1 MSEELKPEVLE
12 TVNETLDVA
21 QEESKETVEETV
33 EVVEEVAEAAEEPV
47 AEEVHEAVE
56 EAKEEVA
63 DVVEEVKEEVKE
75 AVEEVKETVVN
86 YGEKTLAELS
96 GLFQELTESAD
107 RMKRSKE
114 AEAIKSAFY
123 KLLSREKA
131 EAGEDATVDEPDADT
146 VEEIAATEP
155 LTSAPVSPFA
165 AIEAG
170 FKSLYNSYKKERAE
184 YNRQLDAEREENLV
198 KKQAVIED
206 LKTLIDEQGDMK
218 DSFPKFREIQNRW
231 REVGPVPQQNF
242 RDVNDTYQL
251 YVEKFYDL
259 VQINRELRDL
269 DFRKNL
275 EAKTEFCEQ
284 AEALAESEDVVGA
297 FKELQKLH
305 EQWKEYGPVAKEF
318 RDSIWERFRAA
329 TAVINKKYQAHFEGL
344 KEQHAAN
351 LEAKSALCEKVEA
364 IAAQEITSSNQW
376 NALSKE
382 IEAIQAEWRKIGFA
396 TRKDNQKV
404 YDRFRAACDQF
415 FTRKREYYNEFKDSM
430 NDNMAKKLAI
440 IEQAEALKDST
451 DWKKTSDALI
461 ELQRQ
466 WKEIGAVPRKK
477 SEQLWKRF
485 RAACDAFFNERDKQS
500 KPENDFYGNLKAKRA
515 LIEEIEAYVPADAE
529 ADAEAAHGFAER
541 WSAIGFVPF
550 KEKEAVGAAY
560 KAAMQAK
567 FPDWGRGGRREGGR
581 GPVRE
586 PRRGQPLTEK
596 DKLTQKYNQLQQ
608 DIQTYENNIGF
619 FGLSK
624 GAEQLKAQM
633 QQRIDAAKE
642 DLKKLEAEIRELV
655 AKEAEENND

>member
-21 QEESKETVEETV
+21 QEASQETVEETV
-33 EVVEEVAEAAEEPV
+33 EEVVEEVKEATK
-47 AEEVHEAVE
+47 EEVKE
-56 EAKEEVA
+56 EAKE
-63 DVVEEVKEEVKE
+63 VVEEVKEEVKE
-75 AVEEVKETVVN
+75 VVEEAKEAVVN
-86 YGEKTLAELS
+86 FNEKTLAELS

-123 KLLSREKA
+123 KRLSREKA

-170 FKSLYNSYKKERAE
+170 FKSLYNTYKKERAE
-184 YNRQLDAEREENLV
+184 YNRQLDAEREGNLV
-198 KKQAVIED
+198 KKQAIIED
-206 LKTLIDEQGDMK
+206 LKALVDEQGDMK
-218 DSFPKFREIQNRW
+218 DAFPKFREIQNRW
-231 REVGPVPQQNF
+231 RETGPVPQQNF

-305 EQWKEYGPVAKEF
+305 EQWKEFGPVAKEF

-351 LEAKSALCEKVEA
+351 LEAKTALCEKVEA

-382 IEAIQAEWRKIGFA
+382 IEGIQAEWRKIGFA

-415 FTRKREYYNEFKDSM
+415 FSRKREYYNEFKDSM

-440 IEQAEALKDST
+440 IEQAEALKGST

-485 RAACDAFFNERDKQS
+485 RAACDAFFNERDKQG

-529 ADAEAAHGFAER
+529 ADAEAARGFAER

-567 FPDWGRGGRREGGR
+567 FPEWGRGGRREGGR

-586 PRRGQPLTEK
+586 PRRNRPLTEK
-596 DKLTQKYNQLQQ
+596 DKLTLKYNQLQQ

>member
-21 QEESKETVEETV
+21 QEASQETVEETV
-33 EVVEEVAEAAEEPV
+33 EEV
-47 AEEVHEAVE
+47 VE

-63 DVVEEVKEEVKE
+63 EEAEEKSVVEEVKEEVKE
-75 AVEEVKETVVN
+75 VVEEAKEAVVN
-86 YGEKTLAELS
+86 FGEKTLAELS

-123 KLLSREKA
+123 KRLSREKA

-146 VEEIAATEP
+146 VEEIAPTAP
-155 LTSAPVSPFA
+155 LESAPVSPFA

-170 FKSLYNSYKKERAE
+170 FKSLYNTYKKERAE
-184 YNRQLDAEREENLV
+184 YNRQLDAEREANLV
-198 KKQAVIED
+198 KKQAIIDD
-206 LKTLIDEQGDMK
+206 LKALVEEQGDMK

-231 REVGPVPQQNF
+231 RETGPVPQQNF

-351 LEAKSALCEKVEA
+351 LEAKTALCEKVEA
-364 IAAQEITSSNQW
+364 IAEQEIASSNQW

-404 YDRFRAACDQF
+404 YDRFRAACDKF
-415 FTRKREYYNEFKDSM
+415 FSRKREYYNEFKDNM

-485 RAACDAFFNERDKQS
+485 RAACDAFFNERDKQG

-529 ADAEAAHGFAER
+529 ADAEAARGFAER

-567 FPDWGRGGRREGGR
+567 FPEWGRGGRREGGR

-586 PRRGQPLTEK
+586 PRSNRPLTEK
-596 DKLTQKYNQLQQ
+596 DKLTLKYNQLQQ

>member
-21 QEESKETVEETV
+21 QEASQETVEETV
-33 EVVEEVAEAAEEPV
+33 EEVVEEVVE
-47 AEEVHEAVE
+47 EAVE

-63 DVVEEVKEEVKE
+63 EEAEEKSVVEEVKEEVKE
-75 AVEEVKETVVN
+75 AVEEAKEAVVN
-86 YGEKTLAELS
+86 FGEKTLAELS

-123 KLLSREKA
+123 KRLSREKA

-170 FKSLYNSYKKERAE
+170 FKSLYNTYKKERAE
-184 YNRQLDAEREENLV
+184 YNRQLDAEREANLV
-198 KKQAVIED
+198 KKQAIIED
-206 LKTLIDEQGDMK
+206 LKALVDEQGDMK
-218 DSFPKFREIQNRW
+218 DAFPKFREIQNRW
-231 REVGPVPQQNF
+231 RETGPVPQQNF

-284 AEALAESEDVVGA
+284 AEALAGSEDVVGA

-351 LEAKSALCEKVEA
+351 LEAKTALCEKVEA

-382 IEAIQAEWRKIGFA
+382 IEGIQAEWRKIGFA

-415 FTRKREYYNEFKDSM
+415 FSRKREYYNEFKDSM

-440 IEQAEALKDST
+440 IEQAEALKGST

-485 RAACDAFFNERDKQS
+485 RAACDAFFNERDKQG

-529 ADAEAAHGFAER
+529 ADAEAARGFAER

-567 FPDWGRGGRREGGR
+567 FPEWGRGGRRDGGR

-586 PRRGQPLTEK
+586 PRGNRPLTEK
-596 DKLTQKYNQLQQ
+596 DKLTLKYNQLQQ

-642 DLKKLEAEIRELV
+642 DLRKLEAEIRELV

>member
-1 MSEELKPEVLE
+1 M
-12 TVNETLDVA
+12 
-21 QEESKETVEETV
+21 
-33 EVVEEVAEAAEEPV
+33 
-47 AEEVHEAVE
+47 
-56 EAKEEVA
+56 
-63 DVVEEVKEEVKE
+63 EEVKEEVKE
-75 AVEEVKETVVN
+75 EEKEAVEEAKEAVVN
-86 YGEKTLAELS
+86 FGEKTLAELS

-123 KLLSREKA
+123 KRLSREKA

-170 FKSLYNSYKKERAE
+170 FKSLYNTYKKERAE
-184 YNRQLDAEREENLV
+184 YNRQLDAEREGNLV
-198 KKQAVIED
+198 KKQAIIED
-206 LKTLIDEQGDMK
+206 LKALVDEQGDMK
-218 DSFPKFREIQNRW
+218 DAFPKFREIQNRW
-231 REVGPVPQQNF
+231 RETGPVPQQNF

-351 LEAKSALCEKVEA
+351 LEAKTALCEKVEA

-382 IEAIQAEWRKIGFA
+382 IEGIQAEWRKIGFA

-415 FTRKREYYNEFKDSM
+415 FSRKREYYNEFKDSM

-440 IEQAEALKDST
+440 IEQAEALKGST

-485 RAACDAFFNERDKQS
+485 RAACDAFFNERDKQG

-529 ADAEAAHGFAER
+529 ADAEAARGFAER

-567 FPDWGRGGRREGGR
+567 FPEWGRGGRREGGR

-586 PRRGQPLTEK
+586 PRSNRPLTEK
-596 DKLTQKYNQLQQ
+596 DKLTLKYNQLQQ

>member
-1 MSEELKPEVLE
+1 MEEVK
-12 TVNETLDVA
+12 
-21 QEESKETVEETV
+21 
-33 EVVEEVAEAAEEPV
+33 EVVEKA
-47 AEEVHEAVE
+47 
-56 EAKEEVA
+56 
-63 DVVEEVKEEVKE
+63 EEVKE
-75 AVEEVKETVVN
+75 AAEEVKETVIN

-96 GLFQELTESAD
+96 GLFQELTESED

-114 AEAIKSAFY
+114 AEALKSAFY
-123 KLLSREKA
+123 KRLSREKA
-131 EAGEDATVDEPDADT
+131 EAGEDATVVEPDAET
-146 VEEIAATEP
+146 VEEVAEP
-155 LTSAPVSPFA
+155 AGNEAVSPFA

-170 FKSLYNSYKKERAE
+170 FKSLYNTYKKERAE
-184 YNRQLDAEREENLV
+184 YNRQLDAEREDNLA
-198 KKQAVIED
+198 KKQAIIED
-206 LKTLIDEQGDMK
+206 LKALVEEQGDMK
-218 DSFPKFREIQNRW
+218 DAFPKFREIQNRW
-231 REVGPVPQQNF
+231 RETGPVPQQNF

-351 LEAKSALCEKVEA
+351 LEAKTALCEKVEA

-382 IEAIQAEWRKIGFA
+382 IEGIQAEWRKIGFA

-404 YDRFRAACDQF
+404 YDRFRAACDAF
-415 FTRKREYYNEFKDSM
+415 FSRKREYYNEFKDSM
-430 NDNMAKKLAI
+430 NDNMAKKIAL

-461 ELQRQ
+461 ELQKQ

-500 KPENDFYGNLKAKRA
+500 KPENDYYGNLKAKRA
-515 LIEEIEAYVPADAE
+515 LIEEIEAYVSVDAE
-529 ADAEAAHGFAER
+529 ADAEAARGFAER
-541 WSAIGFVPF
+541 WGAIGFVPF

-560 KAAMQAK
+560 RAAMSAK
-567 FPDWGRGGRREGGR
+567 FPDFNRGGRREGGR

-586 PRRGQPLTEK
+586 PRRNAPLTEK
-596 DKLTQKYNQLQQ
+596 DKLTLKYNQLQQ

-633 QQRIDAAKE
+633 QERIDAAKE
-642 DLKKLEAEIRELV
+642 ELKQLEAQIRELV
-655 AKEAEENND
+655 AKEASENSND

>member
-21 QEESKETVEETV
+21 QEASQETVEETV
-33 EVVEEVAEAAEEPV
+33 EEV
-47 AEEVHEAVE
+47 VE

-63 DVVEEVKEEVKE
+63 EEAEEKSVVEEVKEVVEEAKE
-75 AVEEVKETVVN
+75 AVVN
-86 YGEKTLAELS
+86 FGEKTLAELS

-123 KLLSREKA
+123 KRLSREKA

-146 VEEIAATEP
+146 VEEIAPTAP
-155 LTSAPVSPFA
+155 LESAPVSPFA

-170 FKSLYNSYKKERAE
+170 FKSLYNTYKKERAE
-184 YNRQLDAEREENLV
+184 YNRQLDAEREANLV
-198 KKQAVIED
+198 KKQAIIED
-206 LKTLIDEQGDMK
+206 LKALVEEQGDMK

-231 REVGPVPQQNF
+231 RETGPVPQQNF

-351 LEAKSALCEKVEA
+351 LEAKTALCEKVEA
-364 IAAQEITSSNQW
+364 IAEQEIASSNQW

-404 YDRFRAACDQF
+404 YDRFRAACDKF
-415 FTRKREYYNEFKDSM
+415 FSRKREYYNEFKDNM

-451 DWKKTSDALI
+451 DWKKTSDTLI
-461 ELQRQ
+461 ELQKQ

-485 RAACDAFFNERDKQS
+485 RAACDAFFNERDKQG

-515 LIEEIEAYVPADAE
+515 LIEEIEAYVSADAE
-529 ADAEAAHGFAER
+529 ADAEAARGFAER

-567 FPDWGRGGRREGGR
+567 FPEWGRGGRREGGR

-586 PRRGQPLTEK
+586 PRRNQLLTEK
-596 DKLTQKYNQLQQ
+596 DKLTLKYNQLQQ

>member
-21 QEESKETVEETV
+21 QEASQETVEKTV
-33 EVVEEVAEAAEEPV
+33 EEVVEEVKEATQ
-47 AEEVHEAVE
+47 EEVNE
-56 EAKEEVA
+56 EAKEVA
-63 DVVEEVKEEVKE
+63 EEVKEEVKE
-75 AVEEVKETVVN
+75 VVEEAKEAVVN
-86 YGEKTLAELS
+86 FNEKTLAELS

-123 KLLSREKA
+123 KRLSREKA

-146 VEEIAATEP
+146 VEEVAATEP

-170 FKSLYNSYKKERAE
+170 FKSLYNTFKKERAE
-184 YNRQLDAEREENLV
+184 YNRQLDAEREGNLV
-198 KKQAVIED
+198 KKQAIIED
-206 LKTLIDEQGDMK
+206 LKALVDEQGDMK
-218 DSFPKFREIQNRW
+218 DAFPKFREIQNRW
-231 REVGPVPQQNF
+231 RETGPVPQQNF

-305 EQWKEYGPVAKEF
+305 EQWKEFGPVAKEF

-351 LEAKSALCEKVEA
+351 LEAKTALCEKVEA

-382 IEAIQAEWRKIGFA
+382 IEGIQAEWRKIGFA

-415 FTRKREYYNEFKDSM
+415 FSRKREYYNEFKDSM

-440 IEQAEALKDST
+440 IEQAEALKGST

-485 RAACDAFFNERDKQS
+485 RAACDAFFNERDKQG

-529 ADAEAAHGFAER
+529 ADAEAARGFAER

-567 FPDWGRGGRREGGR
+567 FPEWGRGGRREGGR

-586 PRRGQPLTEK
+586 PRRNQPLTEK
-596 DKLTQKYNQLQQ
+596 DKLTLKYNQLQQ

>member
-21 QEESKETVEETV
+21 QEASQETVEETV
-33 EVVEEVAEAAEEPV
+33 EEVVEEV
-47 AEEVHEAVE
+47 
-56 EAKEEVA
+56 KEETK
-63 DVVEEVKEEVKE
+63 EEVKEEVKE
-75 AVEEVKETVVN
+75 VVAEVKEDVKEVVEEAKEAVVN
-86 YGEKTLAELS
+86 FSEKTLAELS

-123 KLLSREKA
+123 KRLSREKA

-170 FKSLYNSYKKERAE
+170 FKSLYNTYKKERAE
-184 YNRQLDAEREENLV
+184 YNRQLDAEREGNLV
-198 KKQAVIED
+198 KKQAIIED
-206 LKTLIDEQGDMK
+206 LKALVDEQGDMK
-218 DSFPKFREIQNRW
+218 DAFPKFREIQNRW
-231 REVGPVPQQNF
+231 RETGPVPQQNF

-351 LEAKSALCEKVEA
+351 LEAKTALCEKVEA

-382 IEAIQAEWRKIGFA
+382 IEGIQAEWRKIGFA

-404 YDRFRAACDQF
+404 YDRFRAACDKF
-415 FTRKREYYNEFKDSM
+415 FSRKREYYNEFKDSM

-440 IEQAEALKDST
+440 IEQAEALKGST

-485 RAACDAFFNERDKQS
+485 RAACDAFFNERSTATSRPSGPSSRKS
-500 KPENDFYGNLKAKRA
+500 RPMSLWTARPMPRLRAASPSAGAPSVSSRSRRRRPWAPPTRLPCRPSSRSGAGAAAAK
-515 LIEEIEAYVPADAE
+515 ADADRS
-529 ADAEAAHGFAER
+529 ASRAATSR
-541 WSAIGFVPF
+541 L
-550 KEKEAVGAAY
+550 
-560 KAAMQAK
+560 
-567 FPDWGRGGRREGGR
+567 
-581 GPVRE
+581 
-586 PRRGQPLTEK
+586 PRRTSSPSSTTSSSRTSRPTRTTSASSACRRAPSSSRPRCSSASTPRRK
-596 DKLTQKYNQLQQ
+596 TSRSWRRKSANSSPRRPRRTTTKLGLWTKTQSSV
-608 DIQTYENNIGF
+608 G
-619 FGLSK
+619 S
-624 GAEQLKAQM
+624 
-633 QQRIDAAKE
+633 
-642 DLKKLEAEIRELV
+642 
-655 AKEAEENND
+655 